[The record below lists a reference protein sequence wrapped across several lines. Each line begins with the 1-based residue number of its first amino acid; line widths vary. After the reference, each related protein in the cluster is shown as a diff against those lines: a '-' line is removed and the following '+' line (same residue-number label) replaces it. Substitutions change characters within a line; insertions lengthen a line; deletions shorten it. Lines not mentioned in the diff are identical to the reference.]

1 MPLVSVCCVTY
12 NHADFIKQTLEGFVT
27 QKTNFP
33 FEVIIADDCSTDGQQ
48 DIIKEYAK
56 KYPDIIKPIF
66 HSHNTGSYQN
76 LLDAAS
82 ACKGKYVAMCDGDDY
97 WTDENKLQK
106 QADFMDTHKDCSI
119 CFHPVLIKYEDGS
132 QKNVIFP
139 KSRHH
144 IYKKTLNINDL
155 LKYNFIQTNSVM
167 YRWVFNDKNSIED
180 ILHKN
185 ILPVD
190 YYLHLLHASKG
201 KICFLPDVMAVYRKH
216 VNGIWYGVNLLD
228 KWFLNY
234 GIEHLCFY
242 ESVEKYFGADKS
254 KEKIHMVRNTALASL
269 RNNDKETLNKLLNLY
284 PQILKT
290 AFAEN
295 KGAVSKIRHTINKFK
310 QRFTGFMPFII

>member
-97 WTDENKLQK
+97 WTDEN
-106 QADFMDTHKDCSI
+106 SI

-139 KSRHH
+139 KSRHRF
-144 IYKKTLNINDL
+144 YKKTLNINDL

-180 ILHKN
+180 ILPKN

-216 VNGIWYGVNLLD
+216 INGIWYGVNLLD

-254 KEKIHMVRNTALASL
+254 KEKIHMIRNTALASL

>member
-106 QADFMDTHKDCSI
+106 QADFIDR
-119 CFHPVLIKYEDGS
+119 
-132 QKNVIFP
+132 
-139 KSRHH
+139 KS
-144 IYKKTLNINDL
+144 
-155 LKYNFIQTNSVM
+155 V
-167 YRWVFNDKNSIED
+167 V
-180 ILHKN
+180 
-185 ILPVD
+185 
-190 YYLHLLHASKG
+190 
-201 KICFLPDVMAVYRKH
+201 
-216 VNGIWYGVNLLD
+216 
-228 KWFLNY
+228 
-234 GIEHLCFY
+234 
-242 ESVEKYFGADKS
+242 
-254 KEKIHMVRNTALASL
+254 
-269 RNNDKETLNKLLNLY
+269 
-284 PQILKT
+284 
-290 AFAEN
+290 
-295 KGAVSKIRHTINKFK
+295 
-310 QRFTGFMPFII
+310 